1 MKMNDEFEIPV
12 DKDENIDL
20 NDNKINDS
28 IVTKVKK

>member
-1 MKMNDEFEIPV
+1 MNDEFEIPV